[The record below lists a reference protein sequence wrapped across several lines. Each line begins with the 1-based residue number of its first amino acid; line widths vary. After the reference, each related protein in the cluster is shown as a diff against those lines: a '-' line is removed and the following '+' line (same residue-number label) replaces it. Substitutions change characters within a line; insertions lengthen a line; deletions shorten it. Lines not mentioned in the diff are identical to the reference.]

1 MKNVTLAIRGGG
13 VKTPAIGVLKA
24 FEENC
29 IEVHAVSGTSMG
41 AVIAT
46 LVAIDTPADE
56 IYHLFKKYVVDYS
69 DASKTRGGKGSQ
81 VIEDTVNEQ
90 CGFLKLKDV
99 KKPLYI
105 AANQGGLWNT
115 KPFLFSKKTTPEI
128 TVGEACRASCS
139 FPFLYERYSIN
150 ISGKKIKFFDGGMTM
165 NPYIPDDYNT
175 KNTLSVLATFQKEK
189 ENMKSRYKNAWLLAE
204 KKADFVIKPYISK
217 MGSLGTPKDIELSR
231 LLGYHETIKQME
243 TLLKLLKN

>member
-1 MKNVTLAIRGGG
+1 MKHVTLAIRGGG

-24 FEENC
+24 FEENH
-29 IEVHAVSGTSMG
+29 IKIYAVSGTSMG

-46 LVAIDTPADE
+46 LVAVDTPADE
-56 IYHLFKKYVVDYS
+56 IYHFFKKNAIDYS
-69 DASKTRGGKGSQ
+69 DATRIRGGKGSQ
-81 VIEDTVNEQ
+81 IIEDTVNKQ
-90 CGFLKLKDV
+90 CGFLKFKDI

-115 KPFLFSKKTTPEI
+115 KPFLFSKKTTPEV
-128 TVGEACRASCS
+128 TLGQACRASCS

-150 ISGKKIKFFDGGMTM
+150 ISGEKIKFFDGGMTM
-165 NPYIPDDYNT
+165 NPYIPDDD
-175 KNTLSVLATFQKEK
+175 TLSVLATFQKEK
-189 ENMKSRYKNAWLLAE
+189 ENMKSRYKNAWLIPE
-204 KKADFVIKPYISK
+204 KKGDFIIKPYIGK

-231 LLGYHETIKQME
+231 LLGYHETTKQME

>member
-56 IYHLFKKYVVDYS
+56 IYHLFKRYVVDYS
-69 DASKTRGGKGSQ
+69 DASRTRGGKGSQ

-90 CGFLKLKDV
+90 CGFLKFKDV
-99 KKPLYI
+99 KKTLYI

-150 ISGKKIKFFDGGMTM
+150 ISGKKIKFFDGGMTI
-165 NPYIPDDYNT
+165 NPYIPTNESLDT
-175 KNTLSVLATFQKEK
+175 VSVLATFKKNKEDLKRIEKFFIVGGNYFIFSIILAVIVIFNHRENVKRILEGK
-189 ENMKSRYKNAWLLAE
+189 ENKLSF
-204 KKADFVIKPYISK
+204 KK
-217 MGSLGTPKDIELSR
+217 T
-231 LLGYHETIKQME
+231 
-243 TLLKLLKN
+243 N